1 MNNKIKSM
9 LVVLNILLVI
19 IMAMFMYDG
28 YKCLSGFIANNAD
41 DGLKVLVMVT
51 SYFLIPLSYMYYF
64 YAFYVKKSTRISS
77 LISSIIIFSCCVFNL
92 VFIFMNINLYVSN
105 NTLGVYKSIPSLV
118 FLFPYDMIIANGL
131 LLVLQVLNIINFFKP
146 IQKFNDF
153 KDYFKGYGYFH
164 FNVVEY
170 VFLSVLSILCLVFI
184 GDFFNSF
191 VAIENILY
199 DPKYIYLM
207 LLVLLV
213 PLSAIFFFYIK
224 LENQPMQKKNKII
237 YLSIVIGINVIL
249 SSLLFIFEAFYPDY
263 IIRIGKPLF
272 VITFSISI
280 PIEIIIL
287 LAISAITT
295 IASVIKLI
303 LVHRRK
309 ENF

>member
-1 MNNKIKSM
+1 
-9 LVVLNILLVI
+9 
-19 IMAMFMYDG
+19 
-28 YKCLSGFIANNAD
+28 
-41 DGLKVLVMVT
+41 
-51 SYFLIPLSYMYYF
+51 
-64 YAFYVKKSTRISS
+64 
-77 LISSIIIFSCCVFNL
+77 
-92 VFIFMNINLYVSN
+92 MNINLYVSN

-303 LVHRRK
+303 LVNRRK